1 MIAPES
7 KIAMAVTLF
16 LSTHIR
22 QIAPVAIPVGGGD

>member
-1 MIAPES
+1 MIASES

-22 QIAPVAIPVGGGD
+22 QIAQVAIPLGSGD